1 MSELPSGTVTFLF
14 TDLATST
21 RLWDEQ
27 PQAMKA
33 ALARH
38 DELLGSAVAAHD
50 GHVIKHTGDG
60 LLAVFATADAA
71 VAAAVDGQRALAVEA
86 WGATGTL
93 RARMGLHTGVAE
105 ERNGD
110 YFGPVLNRA
119 SRLMAMAHAGQALCS
134 QATADLARDGM
145 PEGSGFIELGGFQ
158 LRDLQRPEIVFQL
171 THPDLPVDFPR
182 LLASDGIA
190 GNLPRQLTSF
200 VGHERD
206 LVVIPDAFANGPVVT
221 LTGVGVS
228 ARRASP
234 SRSRRE

>member
-38 DELLGSAVAAHD
+38 DELLASAVVAHD

-71 VAAAVDGQRALAVEA
+71 VAAAVEAQRVLAIEA
-86 WGATGTL
+86 WGVTGTL

-145 PEGSGFIELGGFQ
+145 P
-158 LRDLQRPEIVFQL
+158 
-171 THPDLPVDFPR
+171 
-182 LLASDGIA
+182 
-190 GNLPRQLTSF
+190 
-200 VGHERD
+200 
-206 LVVIPDAFANGPVVT
+206 
-221 LTGVGVS
+221 
-228 ARRASP
+228 
-234 SRSRRE
+234 

>member
-38 DELLGSAVAAHD
+38 DELLASAVAAHD

-71 VAAAVDGQRALAVEA
+71 VAAAVDGQRALAIEA

-93 RARMGLHTGVAE
+93 RAGWVCT
-105 ERNGD
+105 
-110 YFGPVLNRA
+110 P
-119 SRLMAMAHAGQALCS
+119 ALPKS
-134 QATADLARDGM
+134 GTAT
-145 PEGSGFIELGGFQ
+145 
-158 LRDLQRPEIVFQL
+158 
-171 THPDLPVDFPR
+171 
-182 LLASDGIA
+182 
-190 GNLPRQLTSF
+190 TS
-200 VGHERD
+200 VRC
-206 LVVIPDAFANGPVVT
+206 
-221 LTGVGVS
+221 
-228 ARRASP
+228 
-234 SRSRRE
+234 

>member
-38 DELLGSAVAAHD
+38 DELLASAVAAHG

-60 LLAVFATADAA
+60 LLAVFATADSA
-71 VAAAVDGQRALAVEA
+71 VTAAVDAQRALAIEA
-86 WGATGTL
+86 WGPIGPL
-93 RARMGLHTGVAE
+93 RARMGLHTGVAD
-105 ERNGD
+105 ERSGD

-119 SRLMAMAHAGQALCS
+119 ARLMAMAHAGQVLCS
-134 QATADLARDGM
+134 QATTELVRDSTSA
-145 PEGSGFIELGGFQ
+145 EIGFIELGGYQ
-158 LRDLQRPEIVFQL
+158 LRDLQRPEVVFQV
-171 THPDLPVDFPR
+171 THRDLAADFPR
-182 LLASDGIA
+182 LRAASGGG

-200 VGHERD
+200 IGHEHD
-206 LVVIPDAFANGPVVT
+206 LVVIPEAMALAPAVT
-221 LTGVGVS
+221 LTGLGG
-228 ARRASP
+228 
-234 SRSRRE
+234 